1 MLTVAPRGMEKED
14 SRGET
19 PIFSVQKFMVNGM
32 AALLLPMEMA
42 TGTKP
47 PIFFR
52 KGTGEIFPIRIMTT
66 E

>member
-1 MLTVAPRGMEKED
+1 MLTVAPKGIEKED

-32 AALLLPMEMA
+32 AALLLPIEMA

-52 KGTGEIFPIRIMTT
+52 KGTGEI
-66 E
+66 